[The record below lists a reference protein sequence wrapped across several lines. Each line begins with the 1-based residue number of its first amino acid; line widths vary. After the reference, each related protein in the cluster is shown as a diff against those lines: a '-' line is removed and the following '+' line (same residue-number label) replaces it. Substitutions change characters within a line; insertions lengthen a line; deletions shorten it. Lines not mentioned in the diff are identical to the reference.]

1 MPLRQQRSK
10 YRPATIR
17 LPTFK
22 QREEP
27 FKTVNT
33 KDKQLANKKKRE
45 LLGKHIKDFMKFTN
59 EITLEEINAE
69 QNSRK
74 ANC

>member
-1 MPLRQQRSK
+1 MPLRQQRLK
-10 YRPATIR
+10 YRPPTIR

-33 KDKQLANKKKRE
+33 KDKQLANK
-45 LLGKHIKDFMKFTN
+45 
-59 EITLEEINAE
+59 
-69 QNSRK
+69 
-74 ANC
+74 